1 MTEVFYDIYR
11 QLEEHRL
18 RWIARVQG
26 LDQARERIS
35 ALELA
40 EAGNYLI
47 YDFRQRTVVQQ
58 LVMEQTVV
66 QQPAVLQPVVQE
78 PAVLQPVVL
87 QPIVQQPVVQQPVIQ
102 QPVHLS
108 AR

>member
-1 MTEVFYDIYR
+1 MAEVFYDIYR
-11 QLEEHRL
+11 QMEERRL

-26 LDQARERIS
+26 LDQARERIGI
-35 ALELA
+35 LELA
-40 EAGNYLI
+40 DPGDYLI

-58 LVMEQTVV
+58 SV
-66 QQPAVLQPVVQE
+66 A
-78 PAVLQPVVL
+78 
-87 QPIVQQPVVQQPVIQ
+87 Q